1 MVSRLLTVLENLDGP
16 PQLGVSHA
24 ALKDEF
30 MQTADVLDAMGGL
43 VAQLKIYAAKLPPIV
58 HLSAVPTGVKPKL
71 EAVEEYEEIV
81 SRFRNQSAGTPYR
94 GLNELFVESL
104 EAFEVGRLLGSVQP
118 LLSVLDH
125 LERMQRDKEIDIG
138 RIDEKRTGEY
148 RSALNKILPGNK
160 PELDGAGRGM

>member
-1 MVSRLLTVLENLDGP
+1 
-16 PQLGVSHA
+16 
-24 ALKDEF
+24 
-30 MQTADVLDAMGGL
+30 MQTADVLDVMGGL
-43 VAQLKIYAAKLPPIV
+43 VAQLKIYAAKLPPII
-58 HLSAVPTGVKPKL
+58 HLSAVPTGVKPKF
-71 EAVEEYEEIV
+71 ESIEEYEEIV
-81 SRFRNQSAGTPYR
+81 SRFRSQSVGTSYK

-125 LERMQRDKEIDIG
+125 LDRMQGDKEIDIG